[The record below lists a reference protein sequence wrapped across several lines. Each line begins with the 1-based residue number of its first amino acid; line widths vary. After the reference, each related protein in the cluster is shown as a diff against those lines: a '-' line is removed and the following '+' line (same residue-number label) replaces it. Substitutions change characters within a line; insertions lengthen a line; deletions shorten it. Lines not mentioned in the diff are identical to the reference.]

1 MPTFVL
7 FNIYL
12 FYGLVFFAIG
22 CVIIFRNFKYSQLKV
37 ASTLWALAGF
47 GFFHAFHEWSELYVI
62 LFSEQIDP
70 SHRVWVAWLRLI
82 KLFLSYLALMVFAW
96 QILSITN
103 RALARGGH
111 LVISAILVVYFGM
124 VIGRWYDIPMDGVMF
139 SNISILTR
147 AMIGFGSALLAGIG
161 FIVYGKM
168 LKKMSQP
175 CGQYFVGSGIGL
187 LLYGVFSG
195 IVPTDLH
202 YSVPV
207 LRTLAATIT
216 LVALYQALRVFDIE
230 RERATEAK
238 LKRAVEADK
247 FNAIGQLSMGVA
259 HEINNP
265 LASATLALDLLSRTE
280 EEISDQQRDYIR
292 RVRLGIDRAAVI
304 SKELLNYARPVEEK
318 GVKIDL
324 REVLESAISL
334 LSHRCK
340 AYQISISC
348 ESALFLYGQKV
359 KLEELFINLISNA
372 IDASTPGEEVG
383 IILTQDEEFTK
394 IKILDRGCGMDK
406 QTVKRALEP
415 FFSTKAIGEGTGLG
429 LAICDK
435 IVTAHNGR
443 MQIRSE
449 PNLGTQVFIEL
460 KRENKV

>member
-37 ASTLWALAGF
+37 ASTLWALAVF

-70 SHRVWVAWLRLI
+70 AHKVWVAWLRLI

-96 QILSITN
+96 QILTITN
-103 RALARGGH
+103 KALAKVGH
-111 LVISAILVVYFGM
+111 FVISGILVVYFA
-124 VIGRWYDIPMDGVMF
+124 VVFSHWHSIPMNEVVF
-139 SNISILTR
+139 SNISVLIR
-147 AMIGFGSALLAGIG
+147 VMVGFGSALLAGIG
-161 FIVYGKM
+161 LIVYGKM
-168 LKKMSQP
+168 LTKMSEP

-187 LLYGVFSG
+187 LLYGILSG

-202 YSVPV
+202 HSVPV
-207 LRTLAATIT
+207 LRTMAATII

-265 LASATLALDLLSRTE
+265 LASATLALDLLYRTDKE
-280 EEISDQQRDYIR
+280 MSDKQLDYIQ
-292 RVRLGIDRAAVI
+292 RVRLGINRAAVI
-304 SKELLNYARPVEEK
+304 SKELLNYARPVQEEA
-318 GVKIDL
+318 VKIDL
-324 REVLESAISL
+324 CEVLESAISL

-348 ESALFLYGQKV
+348 ESDVYLYGQKV
-359 KLEELFINLISNA
+359 KLEELFINLIGNA
-372 IDASTPGEEVG
+372 IDASTLGEEVG
-383 IILTQDEEFTK
+383 IILTQDDEFTR

-406 QTVKRALEP
+406 LTMKRALEP

-449 PNLGTQVFIEL
+449 PNLGTQVLIEL
-460 KRENKV
+460 KRENRV